1 MKGRKLPKTQT
12 KIKNIEKQRLV
23 KAIETKKYNNPWND
37 PDTRQEKIFEHIL
50 NLLDKGYTWRFDTSM
65 DLKKLAKNNVS
76 TEYIFGVLQPRNEKS
91 GDKEGVSQ
99 YSHEFYV
106 LQRRLHRVIVM
117 AEIESSLYTLA
128 GGKRTAAH
136 IEGMKQGY
144 QSRCDAV
151 VLVPPSSIPLS
162 EALRDL
168 KYISDVSNADSEDKT
183 RPMDMASY
191 ANSLRSQWDLDCQ
204 NPAHWATPNIM
215 NISDDKIRKWAK
227 DFLKDVYSYEPV
239 ESTFSNIYNQVFS
252 PDRGQVWETSKDEI
266 KKLWSDNFPNQDW
279 VEEQTNGQYCQMVAY
294 TRLKRSTF
302 PPLNNEWFK
311 RDFFS
316 TSRDEVGIVLTLE
329 SNTDSILTVLDQ
341 KAQALKWLSEYNR
354 NANYAQ
360 SGATLVTR
368 VLMPSHI
375 NHPADKLTAHEWV
388 KSKQDFFPVKA

>member
-1 MKGRKLPKTQT
+1 MLKTQT
-12 KIKNIEKQRLV
+12 KIKNIEKQRLI
-23 KAIETKKYNNPWND
+23 KAIEARNYNNPWSD
-37 PDTRQEKIFEHIL
+37 PDGRQEKIFEHIL
-50 NLLDKGYTWRFDTSM
+50 SLLDKGYTWRFDTSM
-65 DLKKLAKNNVS
+65 GLESLAKNSAS

-99 YSHEFYV
+99 YSHEFYI

-117 AEIESSLYTLA
+117 AEVESNLYTLA

-136 IEGMKQGY
+136 IEGMKQGF

-151 VLVPPSSIPLS
+151 VLVPPSDIPLS

-204 NPAHWATPNIM
+204 DPAHWASENVQ
-215 NISDDKIRKWAK
+215 NISETKIRKWAK
-227 DFLKDVYSYEPV
+227 AFLKDIYSYEPV
-239 ESTFSNIYNQVFS
+239 DSTFSNIFNQVFS

-279 VEEQTNGQYCQMVAY
+279 VEEPTNGQYCQMVAY
-294 TRLKRSTF
+294 TRLKRSPF

-311 RDFFS
+311 RDSFS
-316 TSRDEVGIVLTLE
+316 PTRDEVGIVLTLE
-329 SNTDSILTVLDQ
+329 SITDSIETVLDQ
-341 KAQALKWLSEYNR
+341 KAQALTWLSEYNR

-360 SGATLVTR
+360 SGASLVTR

-375 NHPADKLTAHEWV
+375 NHPADLLTAVEWV
-388 KSKQDFFPVKA
+388 KSKQEFCPVKA